1 MLYTVESANRT
12 LPYVRAI
19 AAELREL
26 HRWIQIATRKH
37 DALPAASGRRNEL
50 RTGIREKTARLEECQ
65 GELAA
70 LGLLVK
76 DYELGLIDF
85 PSELEGRPICLCW
98 ELSEERVGHWHEIDA
113 GYRGRRPVPD
123 SPHWPLGSTVEPAA
137 RD

>member
-1 MLYTVESANRT
+1 MLYTVESATRT

-19 AAELREL
+19 TAELREL
-26 HRWIQIATRKH
+26 HRSIQIATRKH
-37 DALPAASGRRNEL
+37 DALPAASPRRNEL
-50 RTGIREKTARLEECQ
+50 RTQIREKTARLEACQ
-65 GELAA
+65 AELGA

-85 PSELEGRPICLCW
+85 PSELEGRPIYLCW
-98 ELSEERVGHWHEIDA
+98 EMSEERVAHWHEPEE
-113 GYRGRRPVPD
+113 GYRGRRPVPN